1 MTERSAKSAK
11 SFVLRNWKYR
21 IATIWKVEEFEKKKK
36 DILGEEKCLNS
47 GHANLKMPL
56 DKEADIDWVESEV
69 QRRGSQLYIQIWKS
83 QAYSFFWKAWT
94 E

>member
-1 MTERSAKSAK
+1 
-11 SFVLRNWKYR
+11 
-21 IATIWKVEEFEKKKK
+21 
-36 DILGEEKCLNS
+36 
-47 GHANLKMPL
+47 MPL